1 MFTILLAVSAG
12 CGVTAEEGTGGTG
25 STGSPSTAGASTASS
40 TTTARST
47 TDRTGSTTASSTT
60 ASSTTA
66 STTTTQPATTTTGAG
81 PAGDAVCRPL
91 RTISDL
97 DKQFSGELS
106 GNADWPTVQ
115 ATLID
120 VSGRIVVA
128 YEDAI
133 AEAPDDLVDDLTKVR
148 DFTRSTI
155 AVARSSTSFDDFVS
169 KVSDDP
175 AVLAAG
181 QAAIAIDTFARSTC
195 GFSTSNE

>member
-1 MFTILLAVSAG
+1 MFAILLAVSAG
-12 CGVTAEEGTGGTG
+12 CGVTAEEGTDGTG

-47 TDRTGSTTASSTT
+47 TDSTGSTT

>member
-1 MFTILLAVSAG
+1 MRVRLVPVVFTVLLAVSAG
-12 CGVTAEEGTGGTG
+12 CGVTAEEATGGTG
-25 STGSPSTAGASTASS
+25 STGSPSTAGASTAS
-40 TTTARST
+40 
-47 TDRTGSTTASSTT
+47 
-60 ASSTTA
+60 
-66 STTTTQPATTTTGAG
+66 TTTTRPATTTTGAG

-91 RTISDL
+91 RTVSDL
-97 DKQFSGELS
+97 DKQFSGGLAED
-106 GNADWPTVQ
+106 APWPTLQ

-120 VSGRIVVA
+120 VSGRIVAA

-133 AEAPDDLVDDLTKVR
+133 AEAPDELVDDLTKVR

-155 AVARSSTSFDDFVS
+155 AVARSSTSLDDFVS

-181 QAAIAIDTFARSTC
+181 QAALAIDTFARSTC